1 MVYHNTTDE
10 VNFTLINA
18 VSAHLLN
25 AIILQGVATADSL
38 INTMIEAMP

>member
-38 INTMIEAMP
+38 TNTMIEAMP